1 MLGRDN
7 VKALGFVLTDD
18 MQCSTAAGADLDLGL
33 DDDFD
38 ARQMIRQITALDA
51 VASDT
56 RRVLALRL
64 GLCRGNSRL
73 EILKAKRHL
82 LWRKLFRTL
91 AILTANIFIEDALKP
106 LDLFVTMR

>member
-1 MLGRDN
+1 MICGGAGAWLTPSRHDRQPYFGRRVTKTMLGRDN

-51 VASDT
+51 V
-56 RRVLALRL
+56 RV
-64 GLCRGNSRL
+64 
-73 EILKAKRHL
+73 
-82 LWRKLFRTL
+82 
-91 AILTANIFIEDALKP
+91 
-106 LDLFVTMR
+106 